1 EALLERLAG
10 LDEAGERAVHAGRKV
25 RAAPKEHLA
34 ALAHQRH
41 DRRGD
46 ARIYGEL
53 ALGTDAG
60 ALLALCHGAGAAA
73 AAELVRPV
81 PVDELQRSPG
91 DGELGVVE
99 HREQGAQ
106 TGPAGRVRRRC
117 VLRRLGGPAMGAVQA
132 PYI

>member
-34 ALAHQRH
+34 DLAHQGH
-41 DRRGD
+41 YSQGD

-73 AAELVRPV
+73 AAELVRPGA
-81 PVDELQRSPG
+81 VDEVQRSPG
-91 DGELGVVE
+91 GRELGVGE
-99 HREQGAQ
+99 HR
-106 TGPAGRVRRRC
+106 V
-117 VLRRLGGPAMGAVQA
+117 
-132 PYI
+132 